1 MLCIFFFKGYKREPI
16 MTAYSQPLKTDVP
29 EETLYKPSSE
39 LVIAGSSIPLIN
51 IYFKYN
57 TKEANI

>member
-1 MLCIFFFKGYKREPI
+1 